1 MLNGMNNGP
10 IPAGTKSSL
19 TGMRPTLR
27 SSEESKFLYLIIQE
41 LRNLGGVI
49 TNSAMGP
56 TVASFT
62 VDDGGNSPVPG
73 DVTWTI
79 GSLNVIGKVPTFTK
93 NGVIQLAGTDYTFN
107 NTLGKLILSSG
118 TFVSADVWTVIY

>member
-1 MLNGMNNGP
+1 MNNGP

-62 VDDGGNSPVPG
+62 VDDGSAAPSSAGTADS
-73 DVTWTI
+73 WTI
-79 GSLNVIGKVPTFTK
+79 TTLNVVNKNPTFLK
-93 NGVIQLAGTDYTFN
+93 NGELLIINTDYDWVPSIAK
-107 NTLGKLILSSG
+107 LGLLTG
-118 TFVSADVWTVIY
+118 TFITGDIYTVVY

>member
-19 TGMRPTLR
+19 TGMRPKLK

-62 VDDGGNSPVPG
+62 VDAGGGAPISGAN
-73 DVTWTI
+73 TWVI
-79 GSLNVIGKVPTFTK
+79 GTLNVIHKSPTFTL
-93 NGVIQLAGTDYTFN
+93 NGVIQVEGTDYTFD
-107 NTLGKLILSSG
+107 NTLGKIFLLST
-118 TFVSADVWTVIY
+118 TFVASDVWTVIY

>member
-1 MLNGMNNGP
+1 MNNGP

-56 TVASFT
+56 ATVVFPVDSTDGPQTGDNTWSIGT
-62 VDDGGNSPVPG
+62 VN
-73 DVTWTI
+73 
-79 GSLNVIGKVPTFTK
+79 LANKNPTFLR
-93 NGVIQLAGTDYTFN
+93 NGNILLPGIDYTWN
-107 NTLGKLILSSG
+107 ATLSKFILPSG
-118 TFVSADVWTVIY
+118 TFTSPDVYTIVF